1 MTTSGAVE
9 RHEIA
14 QKFWVKTLFLKMK
27 GIVKTPKRIRFLS
40 PVEGIGWIWLCKV
53 SHCDIG
59 DNSWVTP
66 CRWQGREFCVLVDG
80 KILNFKNRNSEVLHS
95 SSTLISL
102 GPRIHES
109 KLVGSGPIGSRPWRF
124 VDLLLGCD
132 ELDESSNAKER
143 VQFLLSYVCK
153 EEFIFY
159 CLKTQKQFETF
170 HMKSISRDQRLQ
182 IVQDQLDQIIK
193 VG

>member
-1 MTTSGAVE
+1 
-9 RHEIA
+9 
-14 QKFWVKTLFLKMK
+14 MK

-66 CRWQGREFCVLVDG
+66 CRWQGREFCVFVDG
-80 KILNFKNRNSEVLHS
+80 TNLNFKNRNSEVLHS

-102 GPRIHES
+102 GSGIHEP
-109 KLVGSGPIGSRPWRF
+109 KLVVSRPIGPRTWRF

-143 VQFLLSYVCK
+143 VQFLLSHVCK

-159 CLKTQKQFETF
+159 CLKTQKESEILLQTPV
-170 HMKSISRDQRLQ
+170 SRDQRLQ
-182 IVQDQLDQIIK
+182 IVQDQLDQMIK
-193 VG
+193 VGWTHPRY